1 MFKSGRKT
9 LLLVVLLAVLKPV
22 YGQVQDPQF
31 SHYMFNDLFNNPG
44 YSGVMGV
51 ANLTMTYRSQWLS
64 YAGTF
69 DAGGAPNTF
78 LASFNTPIYKMRSGA
93 GFYLVNDVIGPLNN
107 IQFMGSYAYHLG
119 VGKGKLSLGVRA
131 GIVGQSIDW
140 EKYRAVN
147 PDDPILQN
155 GKESQYRPDLGV
167 GAYYK
172 AEKYYAGLS
181 LNHIL
186 KTEFDFNSDSLKN
199 ALERNMIATGGYVY
213 ELNYDIVLTPTVLV
227 RTDFVSYSFD
237 IGVLGT
243 YREKFWGGLSYR
255 QSEAVVALM
264 GVNLLKDK
272 SLKLGYSLD
281 YVIQAQKA
289 KQATSHELLLSYN
302 MAAVTG
308 GGKKT
313 IRTPRFR
320 HSN

>member
-1 MFKSGRKT
+1 MVRK
-9 LLLVVLLAVLKPV
+9 
-22 YGQVQDPQF
+22 
-31 SHYMFNDLFNNPG
+31 
-44 YSGVMGV
+44 
-51 ANLTMTYRSQWLS
+51 
-64 YAGTF
+64 
-69 DAGGAPNTF
+69 
-78 LASFNTPIYKMRSGA
+78 ASI
-93 GFYLVNDVIGPLNN
+93 
-107 IQFMGSYAYHLG
+107 
-119 VGKGKLSLGVRA
+119 VR
-131 GIVGQSIDW
+131 I
-140 EKYRAVN
+140 
-147 PDDPILQN
+147 
-155 GKESQYRPDLGV
+155 LGV

-281 YVIQAQKA
+281 YVIQGTKSKA
-289 KQATSHELLLSYN
+289 GHIA
-302 MAAVTG
+302 
-308 GGKKT
+308 
-313 IRTPRFR
+313 
-320 HSN
+320 